1 MKKHVS
7 ALIVALGV
15 AATPVSAK
23 QINKRQQKPDSSKQ
37 DDSKYRQAK
46 KRISNTFKRLKL
58 KEAEKEFIRETEA
71 EIQKALVTK
80 HSTSKESLTKS
91 KQNLEVVLKETMPNR
106 GIDLTKLVSPLSLK
120 NSS

>member
-23 QINKRQQKPDSSKQ
+23 QVNKRQQKPDSSRQ
-37 DDSKYRQAK
+37 DDSKYKQAK

-71 EIQKALVTK
+71 EIQKALVSNL
-80 HSTSKESLTKS
+80 STSKESLTKQA
-91 KQNLEVVLKETMPNR
+91 KNLEVIHKETVPNR
-106 GIDLTKLVSPLSLK
+106 GIDLTEVISPLSLK